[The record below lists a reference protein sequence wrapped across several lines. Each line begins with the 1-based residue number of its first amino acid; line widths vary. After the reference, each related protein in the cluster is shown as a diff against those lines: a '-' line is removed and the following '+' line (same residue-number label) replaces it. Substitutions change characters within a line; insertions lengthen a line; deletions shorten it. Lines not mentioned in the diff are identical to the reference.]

1 MIKSQVRPL
10 QLKELKK
17 AILQKVKIKNKELNN
32 EYYSNNVEDY
42 EFVDINDFT
51 DYKLLLFRCPK
62 SKSTVSL
69 KIKRR
74 EHKLNVNKVC

>member
-1 MIKSQVRPL
+1 MSKSLVQPL
-10 QLKELKK
+10 TLKELKK
-17 AILQKVKIKNKELNN
+17 EILQKAQSRNN
-32 EYYSNNVEDY
+32 ELHKQFYSIDVEEY
-42 EFVDINDFT
+42 EFVDINIFP
-51 DYKLLLFRCPK
+51 DYKLILFRCPK